1 MSLWWRRAW
10 RSVVACLATVGL
22 VVTVVC
28 ATPLVT
34 WWAGQLAGDWD
45 NPYGQTLLVLAGSAL
60 EDGLLGESS
69 YWRSVYA
76 VRAWRAGGFLQVV
89 ISGGPPRQPA
99 AEAMRRFL
107 IAEGVPA
114 DKIRFEAESSST
126 RENALNMAR
135 LLAGDTTVKVLLTS
149 DYHTFRASRAFRRAG
164 VEVLPLP
171 FPDAIKRGHAWINRP
186 AIFASLSIESAKI
199 VYYRW
204 RGWI

>member
-1 MSLWWRRAW
+1 
-10 RSVVACLATVGL
+10 VVACLATLGF

-28 ATPLVT
+28 ATPLVM
-34 WWAGQLAGDWD
+34 WWAGQLAGEWG
-45 NPYGQTLLVLAGSAL
+45 NPYGQALLVLAGSAL

-76 VRAWRAGGFLQVV
+76 VRVWRGGGFLQVV
-89 ISGGPPRQPA
+89 IAGGPPRQPA

-114 DKIRFEAESSST
+114 DKIRFETGSSNT
-126 RENALNMAR
+126 RESALNMAR
-135 LLAGDTTVKVLLTS
+135 LLAGDTTGKVLLTS
-149 DYHTFRASRAFRRAG
+149 DYHMFRASRAFRRAG
-164 VEVLPLP
+164 VEILPHP

-186 AIFASLSIESAKI
+186 AIFVNLSIESAKI
-199 VYYRW
+199 IYYRL